1 MGAES
6 IEVCCRM
13 LRQAEGAKGARS
25 PSAFYYRLD

>member
-25 PSAFYYRLD
+25 RPPFIIG